1 MPPVTEWIEHA
12 QHIFCS
18 CHEEQNSK
26 INRWLSTLFQR
37 GSGAFG
43 PHSDRRIVSFVQEWT
58 LTIRVDGSEY
68 HHANAHFVFRFW
80 AVSRKPACHWPIRRC
95 GSDSRQVSSPHV
107 GSVSIV

>member
-18 CHEEQNSK
+18 CHEEQISK

-43 PHSDRRIVSFVQEWT
+43 PPSDRRIVSFLQEWT
-58 LTIRVDGSEY
+58 LTIRVDGS
-68 HHANAHFVFRFW
+68 VR
-80 AVSRKPACHWPIRRC
+80 
-95 GSDSRQVSSPHV
+95 
-107 GSVSIV
+107 SISAR